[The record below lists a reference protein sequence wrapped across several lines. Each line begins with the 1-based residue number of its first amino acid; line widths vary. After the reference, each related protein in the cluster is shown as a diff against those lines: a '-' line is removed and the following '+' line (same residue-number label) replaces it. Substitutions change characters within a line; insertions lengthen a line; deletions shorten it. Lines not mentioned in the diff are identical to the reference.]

1 MEIKNRFALITGS
14 AKRIGKEIAISL
26 AKDGCNVIV
35 HYNSSEKE
43 AEEVR
48 KLAEGYGVKAFKFKA
63 NLEKT
68 EEVLRLIEDIKKEV
82 RKVDIL
88 VNNASIYYPTKL
100 DEITDEDFDR
110 FYGIHVKAPF
120 YLSREFG
127 KLMKESGEGRIINI
141 VDYSAIKPYPDFI
154 PYTASKGALLTMTK
168 AFAKELAPEVLVNA
182 VLPGPIIPPE
192 DLKEEDIPLRKTV
205 LKKWGGVAEIYKA
218 VKYFIDS
225 DFTTGAFLPVEG
237 GRLIY

>member
-1 MEIKNRFALITGS
+1 MEIENKFALVTGS
-14 AKRIGKEIAISL
+14 AKRIGKEIVLSL

-35 HYNSSEKE
+35 HYNRSETE

-48 KLAEGYGVKAFKFKA
+48 KLAESYGVKALKFKA

-68 EEVLRLIEDIKKEV
+68 EEVLRLIEEIKKEV
-82 RKVDIL
+82 GRIDIL

-100 DEITDEDFDR
+100 DEITDEDFNR
-110 FYGIHVKAPF
+110 FYSIHVKAPF

-127 KLMKESGEGRIINI
+127 ELMKENGEGRIINI

-192 DLKEEDIPLRKTV
+192 DLEGKDIPLKKTI
-205 LKKWGGVAEIYKA
+205 LKKWGGAVEIYKA